1 MLFDLKGKRKRAV
14 QVTYV
19 ILAILFGGSLVLFG
33 IGSDAP
39 GGLVDA
45 ITGNNPGGGGDL
57 SGTFQDQ
64 VDKAEKQ
71 TRVDP
76 KNARAWAALSQAE
89 FNLARAG
96 NGYDQETGQFSEGSA
111 DTLERSTRAWER
123 HLALKPDKPDAT
135 AASLMVQAYASLL
148 RFGRGSA
155 LDTFDKAAEAQ
166 KIFAEAR
173 PSPNSYFSLAAIRY
187 QIGKISQGDQA
198 ADEAVRR
205 TPKDQRNVVRS
216 QLEEVRKEGL
226 KAKKELKKSEDQAA
240 KAAREARKAGKDPFG
255 TPPGQTPL
263 GQ

>member
-1 MLFDLKGKRKRAV
+1 
-14 QVTYV
+14 
-19 ILAILFGGSLVLFG
+19 VLFG

-45 ITGNNPGGGGDL
+45 ITGGNPGGGNL

-64 VDKAEKQ
+64 VEKAEKRARLQ
-71 TRVDP
+71 PKDP
-76 KNARAWAALSQAE
+76 RAWAALSQAE

-96 NGYDQETGQFSEGSA
+96 GDYDQESGQFSEGAA
-111 DTLERSTRAWER
+111 DTLEKATRAWER
-123 HLALKPDKPDAT
+123 HLALKPEKPDAT
-135 AASLMVQAYASLL
+135 VASLMVQAYGSLL
-148 RFGRGSA
+148 RFGRGSP

-166 KIFAEAR
+166 EIFAEAR

-187 QIGKISQGDQA
+187 QIGRIGQGDRA

-205 TPKDQRNVVRS
+205 TPQDQRNVVRS

-226 KAKKELKKSEDQAA
+226 KAKRELKKSEEQAA
-240 KAAREARKAGKDPFG
+240 KAARDARKAGQDPFG
-255 TPPGQTPL
+255 TPPGQAPI

>member
-1 MLFDLKGKRKRAV
+1 MLFDLKGKRKRFV

-45 ITGNNPGGGGDL
+45 ITGGSPGGGNL

-64 VDKAEKQ
+64 VEKAEK
-71 TRVDP
+71 RVRLKPKDP
-76 KNARAWAALSQAE
+76 RAWAALSQAE

-96 NGYDQETGQFSEGSA
+96 GDYDQESGQFSEGAA
-111 DTLERSTRAWER
+111 DTLEKSTRAWER
-123 HLALKPDKPDAT
+123 HLALKPEKPDAT
-135 AASLMVQAYASLL
+135 VASLMVQAYGSLL
-148 RFGRGSA
+148 RFGRGSP

-166 KIFAEAR
+166 EIFAEAR

-187 QIGKISQGDQA
+187 QIGRIGQGDRA
-198 ADEAVRR
+198 AEEAVRR
-205 TPKDQRNVVRS
+205 TPEDQRNVVRS

-226 KAKKELKKSEDQAA
+226 KAKRELKKSEEQAA
-240 KAAREARKAGKDPFG
+240 KAARDARKAGQDPFG
-255 TPPGQTPL
+255 TPPGQAPI

>member
-1 MLFDLKGKRKRAV
+1 MLFDLKGKRKRLV

-45 ITGNNPGGGGDL
+45 ITGNNPGGGDV
-57 SGTFQDQ
+57 SGTFRDQ
-64 VDKAEKQ
+64 VDDAEK
-71 TRVDP
+71 RVRVRPKDP
-76 KNARAWAALSQAE
+76 KAWAALSQAE

-96 NGYDQETGQFSEGSA
+96 GEYDQETGQFSEGAA
-111 DTLERSTRAWER
+111 DTLESATRAWER
-123 HLALKPDKPDAT
+123 HLKLEPDKPDAT
-135 AASLMVQAYASLL
+135 TASLMVQAYGSLL
-148 RFGRGSA
+148 RFGRGEP
-155 LDTFDKAAEAQ
+155 LDTFEKAAEAQ
-166 KIFAEAR
+166 EIFADAR

-187 QIGKISQGDQA
+187 QIGEIGQGDRA
-198 ADEAVRR
+198 AEEAVRR

-216 QLEEVRKEGL
+216 QLDDVRREGL
-226 KAKKELKKSEDQAA
+226 KAKRELKKSEEQAA
-240 KAAREARKAGKDPFG
+240 KAARDARKAGQDPFG

>member
-1 MLFDLKGKRKRAV
+1 MLFDLKGKRKRFV

-45 ITGNNPGGGGDL
+45 ITGGNPGGGNL

-64 VDKAEKQ
+64 VEKAEK
-71 TRVDP
+71 RVRLKPKDP
-76 KNARAWAALSQAE
+76 RAWAALSQAE

-96 NGYDQETGQFSEGSA
+96 GDYDQESGQFAEGA
-111 DTLERSTRAWER
+111 GDTLEKATRAWER
-123 HLALKPDKPDAT
+123 HLALKPEKPDAT
-135 AASLMVQAYASLL
+135 VASLMVQAYGSLL
-148 RFGRGSA
+148 RFGRGSP

-166 KIFAEAR
+166 EIFAEAR

-187 QIGKISQGDQA
+187 QIGRIGQGDRA
-198 ADEAVRR
+198 AEEAVRR

-226 KAKKELKKSEDQAA
+226 KAKRELKKSEEQAA
-240 KAAREARKAGKDPFG
+240 KAAREARKAGQDPFG
-255 TPPGQTPL
+255 TPPGQAPI

>member
-1 MLFDLKGKRKRAV
+1 MLFDLKGKRKRLV

-45 ITGNNPGGGGDL
+45 ITGNNPGGGGDPT
-57 SGTFQDQ
+57 GTFGDQ
-64 VDKAEKQ
+64 VEKAEK
-71 TRVDP
+71 RVRLRPKDP
-76 KNARAWAALSQAE
+76 EAWAALSQAE
-89 FNLARAG
+89 FNLARARDD
-96 NGYDQETGQFSEGSA
+96 YDQESGQFSEGAA
-111 DTLERSTRAWER
+111 DTLEKATRAWER
-123 HLALKPDKPDAT
+123 HLALKPDKPNAT
-135 AASLMVQAYASLL
+135 VALTMVQAYGSLL
-148 RFGRGSA
+148 RFGRGSP
-155 LDTFDKAAEAQ
+155 LDTFEKAAEAQ
-166 KIFAEAR
+166 EIFADAR

-187 QIGKISQGDQA
+187 QIGKIAQGDRA
-198 ADEAVRR
+198 ADEAIRR

-226 KAKKELKKSEDQAA
+226 KAKKEVKESERQAA
-240 KAAREARKAGKDPFG
+240 KAAREARKAGQDPFG